1 MAKRHAI
8 TTPKGRIQR
17 QPHQLVSINVGQLKC
32 CLPQDKTS
40 QAAEVVAEKATDAGE
55 VVLAKGKEVG
65 SFTKEVADDLKHS
78 VLHDAEAEAKTGGGL
93 FGLFGRKK

>member
-1 MAKRHAI
+1 MER
-8 TTPKGRIQR
+8 
-17 QPHQLVSINVGQLKC
+17 S
-32 CLPQDKTS
+32 LPQDKTS

-78 VLHDAEAEAKTGGGL
+78 VLHDAEAERRRQEEEEAKKGGGL